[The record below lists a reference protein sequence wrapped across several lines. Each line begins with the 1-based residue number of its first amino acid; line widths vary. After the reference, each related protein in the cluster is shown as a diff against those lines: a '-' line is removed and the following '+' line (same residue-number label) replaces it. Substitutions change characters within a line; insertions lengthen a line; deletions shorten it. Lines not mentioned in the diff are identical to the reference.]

1 MATLPASVLEFNRMQ
16 CRRAAWVGL
25 ATGDDG
31 APIDWSAFADKS
43 VQVFGT
49 FGGATVTLQGSND
62 EGPVPT
68 NWTVL
73 TDMQGNAL
81 NFTTAALEQVSENTC
96 WVRPV
101 VTGGAASG
109 ITIQMLL
116 RRN

>member
-1 MATLPASVLEFNRMQ
+1 MATLAVDVQEFNRMQ
-16 CRRAAWVGL
+16 CRRAVWTGL

-31 APIDWSAFADKS
+31 EAIDWSAFADKS
-43 VQVFGT
+43 VQVIGT

-68 NWTVL
+68 NWVAL
-73 TDMQGNAL
+73 TDLLGNAL
-81 NFTTAALEQVSENTC
+81 NFTATGLEQVTENTC

-109 ITIQMLL
+109 ITVQMLL
-116 RRN
+116 RRT